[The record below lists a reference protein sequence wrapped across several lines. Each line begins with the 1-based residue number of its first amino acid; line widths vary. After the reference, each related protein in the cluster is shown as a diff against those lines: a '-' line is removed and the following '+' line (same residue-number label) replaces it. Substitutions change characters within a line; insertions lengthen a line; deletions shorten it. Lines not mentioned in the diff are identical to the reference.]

1 MPKRQSRRKS
11 RAQKGRRQN
20 RSQKG
25 GRGEEPVKE
34 EEKKDEGI
42 LGGLFGSDDKK
53 EDAPAD
59 AAPLPSEVAPAADAP
74 ADAPAADAA
83 PADAPAAEEKKEEG
97 GMFSGL
103 MGNKPDAAAPAEAGE
118 KKPKGKKKRHG
129 KYYTPKQLKMACRKM
144 SSKKRNRKN
153 KGKFANY
160 APTPMMMR
168 NSPYSF
174 GERPQM

>member
-1 MPKRQSRRKS
+1 MPKRQSRRQS
-11 RAQKGRRQN
+11 RAQKRHRR
-20 RSQKG
+20 SMKG
-25 GRGEEPVKE
+25 GRRE
-34 EEKKDEGI
+34 EEKKEETGI
-42 LGGLFGSDDKK
+42 LGGLFGGDDKK
-53 EDAPAD
+53 EEVPKDAPA
-59 AAPLPSEVAPAADAP
+59 PATTDAP
-74 ADAPAADAA
+74 APATTDA

-103 MGNKPDAAAPAEAGE
+103 MGDKPAAAAEEGD

-129 KYYTPKQLKMACRKM
+129 KYYTPKQLKMACKRL
-144 SSKKRNRKN
+144 SSKKRNRRN

>member
-1 MPKRQSRRKS
+1 MPKRQSRRRS

-25 GRGEEPVKE
+25 GRREDVPAA
-34 EEKKDEGI
+34 EEKKEDTGI

-53 EDAPAD
+53 EEVPATT
-59 AAPLPSEVAPAADAP
+59 AP
-74 ADAPAADAA
+74 ADAPAPAEDAAA
-83 PADAPAAEEKKEEG
+83 PASGEAEEKKEEG

-103 MGNKPDAAAPAEAGE
+103 MGTKPDAAPAPAEAGE

-153 KGKFANY
+153 KGKFANF
-160 APTPMMMR
+160 APTPMPMG

-174 GERPQM
+174 GERPIM

>member
-11 RAQKGRRQN
+11 RAQKRQ
-20 RSQKG
+20 RQTRAQKG
-25 GRGEEPVKE
+25 GRREDVPA
-34 EEKKDEGI
+34 EEKKEETGI
-42 LGGLFGSDDKK
+42 LGGLFGGDDKK
-53 EDAPAD
+53 EDVP
-59 AAPLPSEVAPAADAP
+59 
-74 ADAPAADAA
+74 AA
-83 PADAPAAEEKKEEG
+83 PADAPAPAEDAAAPAPAEDAADAPKEEEEKKEEG

-103 MGNKPDAAAPAEAGE
+103 MGTKPDAAPAAAEGE

-153 KGKFANY
+153 KGKFANF
-160 APTPMMMR
+160 APTPMPMG

-174 GERPQM
+174 GERPVM

>member
-1 MPKRQSRRKS
+1 MRG
-11 RAQKGRRQN
+11 GRR
-20 RSQKG
+20 
-25 GRGEEPVKE
+25 EDVPPV

-53 EDAPAD
+53 EDAAPTTD
-59 AAPLPSEVAPAADAP
+59 AAPAADAP
-74 ADAPAADAA
+74 ADAPATDAAPAADAA
-83 PADAPAAEEKKEEG
+83 PADAPKEEEKKEEG

-103 MGNKPDAAAPAEAGE
+103 MGNKPDAAAAGE

-129 KYYTPKQLKMACRKM
+129 KYYTPKQLKMACKRL

-153 KGKFANY
+153 KGKFANF
-160 APTPMMMR
+160 APTPMPMG

-174 GERPQM
+174 GERRM

>member
-53 EDAPAD
+53 EEVPSD
-59 AAPLPSEVAPAADAP
+59 AAPLPSEV
-74 ADAPAADAA
+74 APAADAA

-103 MGNKPDAAAPAEAGE
+103 MGTKTDAAAPAPAPAEGE

-129 KYYTPKQLKMACRKM
+129 KYYTPKQLKMACRKL

-174 GERPQM
+174 GERPVM

>member
-1 MPKRQSRRKS
+1 MPKRQSRRQS

-34 EEKKDEGI
+34 EEKKEDTGI

-53 EDAPAD
+53 EDATD
-59 AAPLPSEVAPAADAP
+59 AAP
-74 ADAPAADAA
+74 ADAPAADAPA
-83 PADAPAAEEKKEEG
+83 ADAPAAEEKKEEG
-97 GMFSGL
+97 DMISGL
-103 MGNKPDAAAPAEAGE
+103 MGNKPDAAPAPAEGE

-129 KYYTPKQLKMACRKM
+129 KYYTPKQLKMACKRL

-174 GERPQM
+174 GERPVM

>member
-53 EDAPAD
+53 EDAPAAD
-59 AAPLPSEVAPAADAP
+59 AAPLPSEVAPADAP
-74 ADAPAADAA
+74 TDAPAADAA
-83 PADAPAAEEKKEEG
+83 PADAPKEEEKKEEG

-103 MGNKPDAAAPAEAGE
+103 MGTKTDAAPAPAEGE

-129 KYYTPKQLKMACRKM
+129 KYYTPKQLKMACRKL
-144 SSKKRNRKN
+144 SSKKRNKRN

-174 GERPQM
+174 GERPVM